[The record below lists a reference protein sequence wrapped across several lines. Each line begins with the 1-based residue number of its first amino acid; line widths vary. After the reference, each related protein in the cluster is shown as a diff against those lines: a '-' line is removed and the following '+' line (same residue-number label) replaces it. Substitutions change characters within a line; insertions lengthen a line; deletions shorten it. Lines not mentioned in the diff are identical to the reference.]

1 MDNEYILLT
10 LSMQGRIIIVD
21 KNNDVKFEFLNKYK
35 NSFNGILGEAI
46 WLDEDYFDF
55 DLKNEK
61 CN

>member
-1 MDNEYILLT
+1 
-10 LSMQGRIIIVD
+10 MQGRIIIVD
-21 KNNDVKFEFLNKYK
+21 KNNDVKFDFLNKYK